1 MTNSTGVLSMCFG
14 SLRLR
19 CHGATAKSL
28 ADELGMEPGDLLLS
42 DAATGESIVIPFKQ
56 RDSLSAMIGLPL
68 GVRSAPGGD
77 SSCG

>member
-1 MTNSTGVLSMCFG
+1 MDYWLIFQSLIKDVITWGGTMMDRG
-14 SLRLR
+14 SVKVNL
-19 CHGATAKSL
+19 T
-28 ADELGMEPGDLLLS
+28 
-42 DAATGESIVIPFKQ
+42 FKQ